1 MTPSERLRAL
11 AAQEGFRPDAVEK
24 VQKLVG
30 ILVRLDRHEAA
41 EGMWLLKGGTA
52 LNLFHLPL
60 PRLSVDIDV
69 NFVGEERVEALR
81 DARSRF
87 ENALA
92 SCCEREGCT
101 VRRAPTEH
109 AGGKFRLRFASA
121 LGGTQNLEI
130 DVSYVAR
137 VPLFDSERRRAVI
150 PFAMEDVAT
159 PLVSLPE
166 LVAGKFAALASRNA
180 VRDQFDAASILDERP
195 DVVTTPSFRTAFVCF
210 AATQR
215 NDCRKLRGAIAP
227 LEPRDV
233 EQRLVPLLRVRP
245 GAPMASV
252 TELTARLRNTVVPA
266 IAAAVAWSDP
276 EREFLDRFLDAG
288 EIRPALLTEDP
299 VLHSRILRQP
309 MLLWKQRYILDRQR

>member
-101 VRRAPTEH
+101 VRPWRDRATRAPRCRAATCTAASRSARCPHGERH
-109 AGGKFRLRFASA
+109 GTDGEAPQHCGSRHRRCSCMVRPRAGIPRSLPRRGGDPTRASDRGSGSA
-121 LGGTQNLEI
+121 LADLE
-130 DVSYVAR
+130 A
-137 VPLFDSERRRAVI
+137 AH
-150 PFAMEDVAT
+150 A
-159 PLVSLPE
+159 SLE
-166 LVAGKFAALASRNA
+166 AA
-180 VRDQFDAASILDERP
+180 IHP
-195 DVVTTPSFRTAFVCF
+195 
-210 AATQR
+210 
-215 NDCRKLRGAIAP
+215 
-227 LEPRDV
+227 
-233 EQRLVPLLRVRP
+233 
-245 GAPMASV
+245 
-252 TELTARLRNTVVPA
+252 
-266 IAAAVAWSDP
+266 
-276 EREFLDRFLDAG
+276 
-288 EIRPALLTEDP
+288 
-299 VLHSRILRQP
+299 
-309 MLLWKQRYILDRQR
+309 